1 MITIVLTN
9 RNRDLNTIK
18 NCLDSLSNQH
28 ANSFFVILIDYGSD
42 FDYANNLI
50 AQTSNYDFVELI
62 QCPVNGQLWNKS
74 KAINI
79 ALKRCITPYFF
90 VGDIDMIFDPNF
102 IQKLYEIKNEKEA
115 FYFKVGFLS
124 KEESAKNL
132 KFDDRQV
139 AFSSNEEAT
148 GMTLYPT
155 QLLLEINGYDEFY
168 HGWGAED
175 TDVHIRLKNTE
186 VPIHFYDKE
195 VLIKHQWH
203 PKSYR
208 SKNNPSPFH
217 SKLERINHS
226 YIQFTRE
233 AKLTKANSQNEW
245 GLLPVQEN
253 YLRLNNQPDVILE
266 IQPSDMKI
274 TAVIGQL
281 ANFVDKIISISIKDV
296 SKVEKVKNILK
307 KKLGKKHT
315 NYLSMEDVNNRFL
328 EEIILKYRN
337 RPYSY
342 KFDRV
347 QKQIE
352 FKILL

>member
-18 NCLDSLSNQH
+18 NCLDSLPNQNV
-28 ANSFFVILIDYGSD
+28 NSFFVILIDYGSD
-42 FDYANNLI
+42 FDHTNNLI
-50 AQTSNYDFVELI
+50 AQTSNYNFVELI

-74 KAINI
+74 RAINI
-79 ALKRCITPYFF
+79 ALKRCTTPYFF
-90 VGDIDMIFDPNF
+90 VGDIDMIFDPKF
-102 IQKLYEIKNEKEA
+102 IQKLYEIKNEREV

-132 KFDDRQV
+132 KFDDYQE

-148 GMTLYPT
+148 GITLYPT

-175 TDVHIRLKNTE
+175 TDVHIRLKNLG

-195 VLIKHQWH
+195 ILVKHQWH

-208 SKNNPSPFH
+208 SKKNSGPFH
-217 SKLERINHS
+217 SILERINHS
-226 YIQFTRE
+226 YIQFTKE
-233 AKLTKANSQNEW
+233 AKLTKANLQNEW
-245 GLLPVQEN
+245 GILPIEEN
-253 YLRLNNQPDVILE
+253 YFRLNKEPDVILE
-266 IQPSDMKI
+266 IQPSDIKV

-281 ANFVDKIISISIKDV
+281 ANFTNKTICILVKDV
-296 SKVEKVKNILK
+296 SKVEKAKNILK
-307 KKLGKKHT
+307 KYLGKRYV
-315 NYLSMEDVNNRFL
+315 NYLRIEDVNDRLL

-337 RPYSY
+337 KPYSY
-342 KFDRV
+342 KFDRI
-347 QKQIE
+347 QKHIK